1 MVYVCVRACVRAR
14 MYTCRE
20 RERWRRGK
28 KMRNKQKERKK
39 GGGEGYKGVAERRSK

>member
-1 MVYVCVRACVRAR
+1 MCVYVRACVRV
-14 MYTCRE
+14 CIHVE

-39 GGGEGYKGVAERRSK
+39 GGGEGYKRVAERRSK